1 MAPYGLGPSLPEL
14 TLLQPQR
21 HATVTSLLDVF
32 LSFFFVQR
40 YLVPAPICSTLNQEQ
55 RSGEVKAASRE
66 QLKVPVVEGRW
77 RTVRGNTFRSRLKSF
92 TVNPRFYSVM
102 VLRCSRRLWDHR
114 PPTLWNV
121 CLFVFFTCLIL
132 FCPSNILKRNLAIKD
147 CFKEGKKK
155 APLVLVQVRYPSNG
169 WHTWAVKA
177 WQSCF
182 LPISLFLTNTHP
194 FMTVL

>member
-1 MAPYGLGPSLPEL
+1 MIHPPSSTTSTSDKDGALRTRPLASRANFATTTETRYGYQSV
-14 TLLQPQR
+14 R
-21 HATVTSLLDVF
+21 CF
-32 LSFFFVQR
+32 SFFLF
-40 YLVPAPICSTLNQEQ
+40 CSTLLGCCTNLFNPKPGAEV
-55 RSGEVKAASRE
+55 GGVKAASRE

-121 CLFVFFTCLIL
+121 FFFVFFFTCLIL

-155 APLVLVQVRYPSNG
+155 SSL
-169 WHTWAVKA
+169 H
-177 WQSCF
+177 SC
-182 LPISLFLTNTHP
+182 
-194 FMTVL
+194 